1 MKTSPILV
9 RLQAD
14 LDKALAERDA
24 ARRERDDLLADMF
37 RFARELGA
45 AVSGSTEPR
54 KGNG

>member
-1 MKTSPILV
+1 MKVSPILV

-24 ARRERDDLLADMF
+24 ARRERDNLLADMF